1 MRLVWLTLHTR
12 LQGLVTVLQERWRL
26 LKDEDGVESPD
37 PLIVLCPKPFAHWL
51 RQLHKLSLLELDE
64 AYTYVSE
71 VSARDEAYTYVSGVS
86 ARVSL
91 CVVSVLNTSVHFY
104 VGSVVSRN
112 VHLLERDVSSQFCS

>member
-1 MRLVWLTLHTR
+1 MMKRTR
-12 LQGLVTVLQERWRL
+12 TCQESVHVMKRTRTCQ
-26 LKDEDGVESPD
+26 KSV
-37 PLIVLCPKPFAHWL
+37 H
-51 RQLHKLSLLELDE
+51 
-64 AYTYVSE
+64 AYTYVSG

-112 VHLLERDVSSQFCS
+112 VHLLERDVSGQFCS

>member
-64 AYTYVSE
+64 AYTYVSG

-86 ARVSL
+86 ARDEAYTYVSE
-91 CVVSVLNTSVHFY
+91 VSARDEAYTYVSEVSARVH
-104 VGSVVSRN
+104 VRVR
-112 VHLLERDVSSQFCS
+112 SQCT

>member
-64 AYTYVSE
+64 AYTYVS
-71 VSARDEAYTYVSGVS
+71 GVS